1 MTAWSDIKRDLTP
14 DQREQVD
21 VLKGEMRAASESREA
36 ALESALRRVLST
48 RLHQDYGP
56 TGEFTDCRCAACT
69 FAQQVLKTPSE
80 LPQVYVNYS
89 EDDGGLDVTVTRGQV
104 EVIHVDWGEVNAQA
118 DVLGHTIGRET
129 PDAKAYLVGVHSDL
143 GRVADPDYRARLLDD
158 FIGVIGENELTTEDL
173 DA

>member
-14 DQREQVD
+14 EQREQVD

-69 FAQQVLKTPSE
+69 FAQQVLRTPSE
-80 LPQVYVNYS
+80 PAPMS
-89 EDDGGLDVTVTRGQV
+89 
-104 EVIHVDWGEVNAQA
+104 GE
-118 DVLGHTIGRET
+118 
-129 PDAKAYLVGVHSDL
+129 
-143 GRVADPDYRARLLDD
+143 
-158 FIGVIGENELTTEDL
+158 ELTRRLYDAADDYQASVLDELRDLASVTWTCPINPWTNMGEEDCDECGL
-173 DA
+173 TKAEAFLADSMLEDYVENYD